1 MGTSDY
7 QLALRD
13 KGILEL
19 TGMTHSLMDHSM
31 VTTYT
36 KSVQDLNDGI
46 ITRKQ
51 WETMMQQQYT
61 QHTQHTTD
69 QRFRSSNN
77 NITNNYS
84 FQNNK
89 HKTYINPHSQRSYSA
104 PLNDGEYY
112 PEELGY
118 FSDYHEDDDE
128 EDDSDLDA

>member
-1 MGTSDY
+1 
-7 QLALRD
+7 
-13 KGILEL
+13 
-19 TGMTHSLMDHSM
+19 
-31 VTTYT
+31 
-36 KSVQDLNDGI
+36 
-46 ITRKQ
+46 
-51 WETMMQQQYT
+51 MQQQN
-61 QHTQHTTD
+61 TQHTTD

-89 HKTYINPHSQRSYSA
+89 HKTYTNPHSQRSYSA

-112 PEELGY
+112 PEDLGY